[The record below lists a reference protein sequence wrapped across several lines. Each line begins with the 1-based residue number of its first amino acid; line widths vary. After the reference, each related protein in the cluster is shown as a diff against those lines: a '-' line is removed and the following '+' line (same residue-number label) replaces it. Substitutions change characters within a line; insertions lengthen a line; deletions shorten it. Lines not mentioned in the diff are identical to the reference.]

1 VNSTLGFTVLRRAVG
16 AGHPQN
22 HPMSG
27 EECSRGGVIE
37 LTVVVALNNFD
48 GAAKLCRD
56 KGNFFDKVEKVS
68 DLPSKEKSTQNG
80 SNHQ

>member
-1 VNSTLGFTVLRRAVG
+1 
-16 AGHPQN
+16 
-22 HPMSG
+22 MSG

-48 GAAKLCRD
+48 GAAKLCGD

-68 DLPSKEKSTQNG
+68 DLPRKEKSTQNG